1 MAPPTVPPPPPPP
14 LQAPPVAPAP
24 VVNDPHGLGIALGR
38 LGGGPRRGSKAA
50 AAALGVLLG
59 EGEVVEGLVAGQ
71 VYGANAVG
79 ALTNQRFI
87 VVNDREF
94 KPDVIELP
102 VDADTT
108 VQGWQDDRNAALLVQ
123 GSGGQSAQIE
133 RIADRPL
140 AMEMAQRLRAR
151 AAGQG

>member
-1 MAPPTVPPPPPPP
+1 
-14 LQAPPVAPAP
+14 
-24 VVNDPHGLGIALGR
+24 VVNDPHGLGIALAR
-38 LGGGPRRGSKAA
+38 LGSGARRGSKAS
-50 AAALGVLLG
+50 AAALGVLLA
-59 EGEVVEGLVAGQ
+59 EGEIIEGLVAGQ

-94 KPDVIELP
+94 KPDVIEMP
-102 VDADTT
+102 VDAGTT

-123 GSGGQSAQIE
+123 GSGGKSAQIE
-133 RIADRPL
+133 RIGDRPL
-140 AMEMAQRLRAR
+140 ALEMAQRLRAR

>member
-1 MAPPTVPPPPPPP
+1 M
-14 LQAPPVAPAP
+14 APAP

-38 LGGGPRRGSKAA
+38 LGGGARRGSKAS
-50 AAALGVLLG
+50 AAALGVLLA
-59 EGEVVEGLVAGQ
+59 EGEVIEGLVAGQ
-71 VYGANAVG
+71 VYGANAV
-79 ALTNQRFI
+79 AVLTSQRFI

-94 KPDVIELP
+94 KPDVIELTI
-102 VDADTT
+102 DTGCT
-108 VQGWQDDRNAALLVQ
+108 VQGWQDDRTAALLVQ
-123 GSGGQSAQIE
+123 SGGGSAQIE